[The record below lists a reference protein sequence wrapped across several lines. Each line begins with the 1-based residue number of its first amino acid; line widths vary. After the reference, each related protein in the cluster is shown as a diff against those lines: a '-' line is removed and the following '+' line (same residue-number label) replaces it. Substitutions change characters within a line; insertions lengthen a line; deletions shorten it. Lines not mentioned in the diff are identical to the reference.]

1 MTRFITAA
9 IGAALITAAA
19 PAAAKVGSCTDPIVW
34 GTTVSS
40 TGPQSTFGERW
51 AEMNEIFADEVN
63 KQGGIMVRDCGK
75 KLPLKIVTY
84 DDASVPTNGVTLY
97 EKMATVDNVD
107 FFVGPDW
114 STFGFPVPPVAEK
127 HKIPMVMANV
137 AALDI
142 FNRGLKYMFAT
153 PSPTVPNWD
162 VRYFDMVMKQN
173 PKPQT
178 IYFVTQDNPVTK
190 SITDYWSKKAEEAG
204 LKVVGS
210 EMFGVQLKDFT
221 PVVLKLR
228 TAKPDIIYIS
238 SFDNP
243 SVPLIQQM
251 RQLKVKALDVHHTL
265 LSGTL
270 ERQLGK
276 DIEGVTGMMAW
287 FEGVKGD
294 YDTFCEN
301 ILKRAKINMF
311 DYPYTMSRLAAYLV
325 MWQAI
330 EKAGAVDREKV
341 KDALH
346 LGTFKSPTGDITFNE
361 GGMSYKTLSYTLQ
374 IQNNKVVVVWPP
386 EKATGKV
393 IWPSPTWQ

>member
-9 IGAALITAAA
+9 IGVALIAAAA
-19 PAAAKVGSCTDPIVW
+19 PAAAKIGSCNDPIVW
-34 GTTVSS
+34 GTTVST
-40 TGPQSTFGERW
+40 TGQYSTFGERW

-63 KQGGIMVRDCGK
+63 KQGGIMVKDCGK

-84 DDASVPTNGVTLY
+84 DDGSVPTNGVTLY

-114 STFGFPVPPVAEK
+114 SAFGFPVPPVAEK

-173 PKPQT
+173 PKPKS

-190 SITDYWSKKAEEAG
+190 SLTDFWSKKAEEAG

-210 EMFGVQLKDFT
+210 EMFSHQLKDFT
-221 PVVLKLR
+221 PIVLKMR
-228 TAKPDIIYIS
+228 TARPDIIYLS
-238 SFDNP
+238 SFDIP

-251 RQLKVKALDVHHTL
+251 RQLKVKAMDVHHTL
-265 LSGTL
+265 LSGAL
-270 ERQLGK
+270 ARQLGK
-276 DIEGVTGMMAW
+276 DLEGVSGMMAW
-287 FEGVKGD
+287 FPGVKGD
-294 YDTFCEN
+294 YDAFCEK
-301 ILKRAKINMF
+301 ILDRAKINMF

-330 EKAGAVDREKV
+330 ESVGAVDRDKV

-374 IQNNKVVVVWPP
+374 IQDGKVAVVWPP
-386 EKATGKV
+386 DKATAKPK
-393 IWPSPTWQ
+393 WPAPTWQ

>member
-1 MTRFITAA
+1 MIR
-9 IGAALITAAA
+9 LTAAA
-19 PAAAKVGSCTDPIVW
+19 ALAAAVAAATPAAAKIGSCNDPIVW
-34 GTTVSS
+34 GTTVSA
-40 TGPQSTFGERW
+40 TGQYSTFAERW
-51 AEMNEIFADEVN
+51 TEMNEVFADEVN
-63 KQGGIMVRDCGK
+63 KQGGIMVKDCGK
-75 KLPLKIVTY
+75 KLPLKIITY
-84 DDASVPTNGVTLY
+84 DDQSVPTNGVTLF

-114 STFGFPVPPVAEK
+114 SAFGFPVPPVAEK

-137 AALDI
+137 AALGI
-142 FNRGLKYMFAT
+142 FERGLQYMFAT
-153 PSPTVPNWD
+153 PAPTVPNWD
-162 VRYFDMVMKQN
+162 VRYFDMVMKQT
-173 PKPQT
+173 PKPRT

-190 SITDYWSKKAEEAG
+190 SLTDYWSKKAEEAG

-210 EMFGVQLKDFT
+210 ESFGAQLKDFT
-221 PVVLKLR
+221 PIVLKIR
-228 TAKPDIIYIS
+228 SAKPDIIYLS
-238 SFDNP
+238 SFDVP

-276 DIEGVTGMMAW
+276 DLEGVTGMMAW
-287 FEGVKGD
+287 FEGIKGD
-294 YDTFCEN
+294 YADFCETV
-301 ILKRAKINMF
+301 LKRSKISMF

-341 KDALH
+341 REALH
-346 LGTFKSPTGDITFNE
+346 LGTFKAPMGDITFNE

-374 IQNNKVVVVWPP
+374 IQGGKVKVVWPQ
-386 EKATGKV
+386 EKATAKV

>member
-1 MTRFITAA
+1 
-9 IGAALITAAA
+9 
-19 PAAAKVGSCTDPIVW
+19 
-34 GTTVSS
+34 
-40 TGPQSTFGERW
+40 
-51 AEMNEIFADEVN
+51 
-63 KQGGIMVRDCGK
+63 
-75 KLPLKIVTY
+75 
-84 DDASVPTNGVTLY
+84 
-97 EKMATVDNVD
+97 
-107 FFVGPDW
+107 
-114 STFGFPVPPVAEK
+114 
-127 HKIPMVMANV
+127 MVMANV

-162 VRYFDMVMKQN
+162 VRYFDMVMKQT

-178 IYFVTQDNPVTK
+178 IYFVTQDNPITK
-190 SITDYWSKKAEEAG
+190 SITDFWSKKAEEAG
-204 LKVVGS
+204 LKVIGS

-221 PVVLKLR
+221 PIVLKMR

-294 YDTFCEN
+294 YAEFSEN

-341 KDALH
+341 KDALY
-346 LGTFKSPTGDITFNE
+346 LGTFKAPTGDITFNE

-374 IQNNKVVVVWPP
+374 IQQGKVKVVWPQD
-386 EKATGKV
+386 KATAKL